1 MVKNVPA
8 MQETQVWSL
17 GWEDPLVKG
26 MAAHSIL
33 WPEEFPGQRSLAGYG
48 PQGLI
53 TKFLTKH
60 ETK

>member
-1 MVKNVPA
+1 

-48 PQGLI
+48 PRGLI